1 VSEAND
7 DRRKGGEAPLR
18 AVRWL
23 ILVVPSA
30 MYFVS
35 YFHRVA
41 PAVVAGDLMRAF
53 AITAASLGTLSAVY
67 PYVFVVMALVAG
79 SLAETLGP
87 RFTLALGGLAMGA
100 GTIVMGLAPV
110 FGVAVAGRL
119 LVGLGASVVLISFLS
134 LAAEWFQPHEFAT
147 VSGLAQTV
155 GNVGGL
161 AAAAPLAGLVEAI
174 GWRGS
179 FVVVGA
185 ATLVVG
191 AAAVAFVRDRPEAM
205 GLPPVNPPRPRRA
218 LTLREVVRGVP
229 EIARNPRTWP
239 PLVAGPCIFST
250 FIVVQGLWGVPYL
263 TQVYGLTRVEAAKT
277 TSLLAV
283 GIIVGAP
290 LAGFVS
296 DRWLG
301 RRRRPFVLFCAVYA
315 ACWIPL
321 AVPAWRLPLTLIAP
335 FFFVMGVASCGL
347 VLLWSCV
354 REVNDPGRV
363 GIVVGFCN
371 VPIFL
376 ALALMQWLSGVALD
390 ARWQGALVG
399 GVRVYPAAAYEGAFG
414 ICLAAAL
421 VGLAA
426 SLAITE
432 TRCRN
437 VWAGPSLRA

>member
-1 VSEAND
+1 
-7 DRRKGGEAPLR
+7 
-18 AVRWL
+18 
-23 ILVVPSA
+23 
-30 MYFVS
+30 
-35 YFHRVA
+35 
-41 PAVVAGDLMRAF
+41 
-53 AITAASLGTLSAVY
+53 
-67 PYVFVVMALVAG
+67 
-79 SLAETLGP
+79 
-87 RFTLALGGLAMGA
+87 
-100 GTIVMGLAPV
+100 MGLAPG

-134 LAAEWFQPHEFAT
+134 LAAEWFRPHEFAT

-161 AAAAPLAGLVEAI
+161 AASAPLAALVEAM
-174 GWRGS
+174 GWRAS

-185 ATLVVG
+185 ATLVMG
-191 AAAVAFVRDRPEAM
+191 AAAIAFVRDRPEAM
-205 GLPPVNPPRPRRA
+205 GLPPLDPSRPRST
-218 LTLREVVRGVP
+218 LTLGEVLRGVP
-229 EIARNPRTWP
+229 EIARNPRSWP
-239 PLVAGPCIFST
+239 PLVAGPAIFST

-263 TQVYGLTRVEAAKT
+263 TQVYGLTRVEAANL

-290 LAGFVS
+290 LAGWLS
-296 DRWLG
+296 DRWLQ
-301 RRRRPFVLFCAVYA
+301 RRRRPFVVFCALYA
-315 ACWIPL
+315 ACWLPL
-321 AVPAWRLPLTLIAP
+321 GVPGWRLSLPLLGP

-390 ARWQGALVG
+390 ARWEGGRAG
-399 GVRVYPAAAYEGAFG
+399 GVRVYPAAAYEGAFAL
-414 ICLAAAL
+414 CLAVAL
-421 VGLAA
+421 IGLVA

-437 VWAGPSLRA
+437 VWTAPRVVHSAPRT